1 MRGWGRGSRVG
12 GRRSGNGG
20 LGSGVGE
27 FCVTIENW
35 LPINCQCWGITGI
48 KQSLVGAKKL
58 PSKKLLVTAMKRYE
72 PLAVNLAKFL
82 TVSYKSHYAIET
94 PSYKIDITLGLMKKQ
109 PLAKA
114 SRAAGPSNGSPRP
127 TNTLRRKIQNKWR
140 NKKKKN
146 RFKLR
151 HLKDF

>member
-1 MRGWGRGSRVG
+1 
-12 GRRSGNGG
+12 
-20 LGSGVGE
+20 
-27 FCVTIENW
+27 
-35 LPINCQCWGITGI
+35 
-48 KQSLVGAKKL
+48 
-58 PSKKLLVTAMKRYE
+58 MKRYE

-114 SRAAGPSNGSPRP
+114 SRGAGPSNGSPRP

-140 NKKKKN
+140 NKKKKIV
-146 RFKLR
+146 LS
-151 HLKDF
+151 